1 MHRRICVHCPMTMKS
16 HGRDSAGCILMRQ
29 SVKLFYIIVVVPAFM
44 GHICNAQVLRLC
56 NLGFNYTKGSKFES
70 NLNTVFNSLVRHT
83 SQTGFNTCVHGQIY
97 GLLQCRGDATA
108 AQCYN
113 CSQQATSGIRQN
125 CGNSVGARIWLDL
138 CYLRYENYSFIGQLD
153 TNGQYLY
160 NIQKLSKPDVF
171 NASLVSLLTNLSAEA
186 VSSSTLYASGT
197 TTTTGSLSQKIYG
210 LVQCWRDISGRNCT
224 TCLSKTIN
232 YMLAS
237 FGGAPGARGLMGS
250 CTVRYE
256 TYSFFNST
264 VLPQPQPQPPA
275 EAPPIIRTPPKHNI
289 TPSATDTGQIN
300 NADKS
305 SNNIITIILGVLA
318 ALLLL

>member
-1 MHRRICVHCPMTMKS
+1 
-16 HGRDSAGCILMRQ
+16 MRQ
-29 SVKLFYIIVVVPAFM
+29 TVKLFYIIVVVPAFIDITLH
-44 GHICNAQVLRLC
+44 GHICNAQVFPLC

-83 SQTGFNTCVHGQIY
+83 SQTGFNTCVHGQNPDQIY

-125 CGNSVGARIWLDL
+125 CGNSVGARIWLEL

-153 TNGQYLY
+153 TNGGYFY
-160 NIQKLSKPDVF
+160 NTQKLSKPDVF

-186 VSSSTLYASGT
+186 VSRSTLYASGT
-197 TTTTGSLSQKIYG
+197 TATTGSLSQKIYG

-264 VLPQPQPQPPA
+264 VLPQPPA
-275 EAPPIIRTPPKHNI
+275 EAPAITPAASTPPKHNNI
-289 TPSATDTGQIN
+289 TPSANVTGQIN

-305 SNNIITIILGVLA
+305 SNKIITIILGVLLP